1 MALLTPTSGQVVRM
15 TQQQENP
22 KFLSHFKRRFVI
34 HRGKRKDRASP
45 PQPSLYHI
53 RTNGGAL
60 CTRSVLLGAALSQGA
75 PMGAGLLAGY
85 VPVGTTARSF
95 ADCASW
101 ASFLGASRSTQ
112 MLVCST
118 QSSASSSRY
127 CSCLSILRDA
137 QPLALL
143 PAWAALTL
151 CAPPGAL

>member
-34 HRGKRKDRASP
+34 HRGKRKDRVSP

-60 CTRSVLLGAALSQGA
+60 CTRSAFSPRALGQAA

-85 VPVGTTARSF
+85 VPVGTTASSL

-118 QSSASSSRY
+118 QSFASSSR
-127 CSCLSILRDA
+127 
-137 QPLALL
+137 
-143 PAWAALTL
+143 
-151 CAPPGAL
+151 

>member
-1 MALLTPTSGQVVRM
+1 M

-60 CTRSVLLGAALSQGA
+60 CTRSALLGAAQGQTA
-75 PMGAGLLAGY
+75 PTGAGLLVGY
-85 VPVGTTARSF
+85 VSMGTAARLH
-95 ADCASW
+95 ADSASW

-118 QSSASSSRY
+118 QSFASSSRY
-127 CSCLSILRDA
+127 CWWLSILRGCSA
-137 QPLALL
+137 TCFSL
-143 PAWAALTL
+143 PAGAALTS
-151 CAPPGAL
+151 CAPSGAL